1 MARNRGGRMV
11 LAPRA
16 RRDDKLRGLSLSGD
30 MRRLMLPL
38 ALAALALPALAQDR
52 SPALRQ
58 SLVDLAYVLGE
69 SHALRQ
75 ICTSVEDQYWR
86 TRMMNMVAEER
97 PDEALDR
104 RLKESFNTGFASRQ
118 SEFPACGP
126 ASRRAEIAAANHG
139 VDISAR
145 LAKVMVKRDQ
155 EVPPTIF
162 ELHET
167 DETKGSLSR

>member
-1 MARNRGGRMV
+1 MA

-16 RRDDKLRGLSLSGD
+16 RRDDKARRLILSGG
-30 MRRLMLPL
+30 MRRLIVPF

-75 ICTSVEDQYWR
+75 ACTSLEDQYWR

-118 SEFPACGP
+118 SEFPACTP
-126 ASRRAEIAAANHG
+126 ASRRAEAAAANHG
-139 VDISAR
+139 VDISTR

-155 EVPPTIF
+155 EAPPTIF
-162 ELHET
+162 EMNET
-167 DETKGSLSR
+167 GETRSGVSR

>member
-1 MARNRGGRMV
+1 
-11 LAPRA
+11 
-16 RRDDKLRGLSLSGD
+16 

-75 ICTSVEDQYWR
+75 ACVGVEDQYWR
-86 TRMMNMVAEER
+86 TRMINMVEAEK
-97 PDEALDR
+97 PDESLDR

-118 SEFPACGP
+118 SEFQACTS
-126 ASRRAEIAAANHG
+126 ASRRAEMAAASHG
-139 VDISAR
+139 LDISNR
-145 LAKVMVKRDQ
+145 LAKVMVRT
-155 EVPPTIF
+155 EREAPPTIF
-162 ELHET
+162 ELNAPGET
-167 DETKGSLSR
+167 AGPGPR